1 MKGQMPR
8 KGMTPREALAEQEKV
23 YEERKQDREDR
34 RQAEARYWRG
44 VWGEDEIELLRDK
57 VAELETEVM
66 RLRALCGQLEG
77 RG

>member
-1 MKGQMPR
+1 MSR
-8 KGMTPREALAEQEKV
+8 KGMTPKEALAKQKEVCEQ
-23 YEERKQDREDR
+23 RKQDLEDC

-44 VWGEDEIELLRDK
+44 VWGEDEMELLREK
-57 VAELETEVM
+57 VAELEAEVM